1 MLVWKYNNHI
11 RTFLLHQQ
19 LFWLKTY
26 NLCQGF
32 PKNIFWYFLG
42 WDFTI
47 SAQIFWKRFI
57 RNIGQF
63 EPLRQYQ
70 NDSNM
75 ARAFWR
81 SRGLFYVCLHLFFGC
96 SHMFFLHA
104 RYKWDDIG
112 RNRNNVQ
119 IQKREKSKKLINK
132 HKKWKKKILGIPFS
146 FKDFQ
151 IFKNHSFA
159 SRCRTKCAELRTTI
173 RLRAQFA

>member
-1 MLVWKYNNHI
+1 
-11 RTFLLHQQ
+11 
-19 LFWLKTY
+19 
-26 NLCQGF
+26 
-32 PKNIFWYFLG
+32 
-42 WDFTI
+42 
-47 SAQIFWKRFI
+47 
-57 RNIGQF
+57 
-63 EPLRQYQ
+63 
-70 NDSNM
+70 M

-81 SRGLFYVCLHLFFGC
+81 SWGLFYVCLHMFFGC

-132 HKKWKKKILGIPFS
+132 HKKTKNPFS

-151 IFKNHSFA
+151 IFKYHSFA
-159 SRCRTKCAELRTTI
+159 SRCCTKCAELRTTI